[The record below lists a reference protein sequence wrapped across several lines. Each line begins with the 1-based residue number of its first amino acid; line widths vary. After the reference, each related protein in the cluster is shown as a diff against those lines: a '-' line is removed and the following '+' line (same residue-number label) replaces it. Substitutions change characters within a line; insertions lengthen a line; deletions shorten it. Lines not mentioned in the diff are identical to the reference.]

1 MEDYKIIVAENIKK
15 LRDQRKLSLDKAA
28 KLTGISKSMIAQ
40 IEKAEV
46 SPSMSTM
53 WKLANGF
60 KISFTELM
68 STPETEVE
76 IIKKADRTPLVED
89 DGKFRNYP
97 IVYFDPSKRFE
108 TYLVETDEN
117 GHLEAEPH
125 PDGTQEYVTVI
136 GGELKLTISGKSYI
150 LKKEETMR
158 FRANCTHSYENA
170 GQGMCRFY
178 IIIYYSEAK

>member
-1 MEDYKIIVAENIKK
+1 
-15 LRDQRKLSLDKAA
+15 
-28 KLTGISKSMIAQ
+28 
-40 IEKAEV
+40 
-46 SPSMSTM
+46 
-53 WKLANGF
+53 
-60 KISFTELM
+60 M

-125 PDGTQEYVTVI
+125 PDGTQEYVTRNNFV
-136 GGELKLTISGKSYI
+136 
-150 LKKEETMR
+150 
-158 FRANCTHSYENA
+158 
-170 GQGMCRFY
+170 
-178 IIIYYSEAK
+178 